1 MRSNLEIVNNN
12 HIQPVKLESSLDMDD
27 KTVTNQINK
36 DRPMTRQTI
45 NYSKLTQMLAGPTN
59 L

>member
-12 HIQPVKLESSLDMDD
+12 HIQPDKLESSLDMDD